1 MSFDVTDPNM
11 LRVQR
16 ISRSKYHSI
25 YQVVA
30 DHCGQALSIDQTS
43 YTPKAAFHPAHD
55 ALIFPSG
62 VSCPALA
69 TRGRLWPA
77 VEAAE
82 ARSDANLATFW
93 QGVIP
98 TNFTALEA
106 NALAIEFGQHLAD
119 YLGSVVHLV
128 VLPTSSPETARMR
141 ALCTTREVGP
151 EGFGLKNRFNLSV
164 AQRRKRGFPISPRSE
179 LTDLRAAW
187 AKIGSTHLDRRN
199 AASSAVS

>member
-1 MSFDVTDPNM
+1 MTEKHV

-16 ISRSKYHSI
+16 ISRSKYPSI

-30 DHCGQALSIDQTS
+30 DHCGLALVVGQAT
-43 YTPKAAFHPAHD
+43 YTPRQHFESAHD
-55 ALIFPSG
+55 TLIFPAG

-82 ARSDANLATFW
+82 TRSDANLATHW
-93 QGVIP
+93 KAPIP
-98 TNFTALEA
+98 ELSGHAATAMA
-106 NALAIEFGQHLAD
+106 VDFGQYLAD
-119 YLGSVVHLV
+119 YLASVVHLV
-128 VLPTSSPETARMR
+128 VLSAAPGQPARIQ
-141 ALCTTREVGP
+141 ALCTTREAGP
-151 EGFGLKNRFNLSV
+151 DGFGLKNRFNLSV

-187 AKIGSTHLDRRN
+187 ARISADHLGRRYS
-199 AASSAVS
+199 ALSAVS